1 MVRALPSDDERSNFR
16 PSSPPVSSGTSATV
30 DVVLGPPTP
39 AEQTGIGKR
48 LDTDQVMGDDT
59 LEFEA
64 GRVMAEEIAGPLGIT
79 GTGRS
84 S

>member
-1 MVRALPSDDERSNFR
+1 
-16 PSSPPVSSGTSATV
+16 VSSGTSS
-30 DVVLGPPTP
+30 PPSTSF
-39 AEQTGIGKR
+39 AERQLPLRRRDRFKR
-48 LDTDQVMGDDT
+48 LDTDQAMGYET